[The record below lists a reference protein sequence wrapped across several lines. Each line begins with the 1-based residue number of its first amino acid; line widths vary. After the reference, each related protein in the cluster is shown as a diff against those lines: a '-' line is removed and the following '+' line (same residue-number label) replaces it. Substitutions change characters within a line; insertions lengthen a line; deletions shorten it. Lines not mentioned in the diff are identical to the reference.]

1 MYRQEKQTASGNISL
16 IEMDK
21 KEEVRQQHTIPE
33 RERSARCKKHDITE
47 S

>member
-16 IEMDK
+16 IERDK
-21 KEEVRQQHTIPE
+21 KEEVRQRRTIPK
-33 RERSARCKKHDITE
+33 RQRSAQCKKHDIIE